1 MTLSGDV
8 ALFLEYAKKKKKSEI
23 SSLSSSLKISDI
35 FKATFLVKCI
45 AASDNVTLEGVKAFA
60 ILTRPEVFFSFLFFS
75 FFVSALYVPSKMLKG
90 LARVRRF

>member
-8 ALFLEYAKKKKKSEI
+8 ALFLEYAEKKKKSEI

>member
-8 ALFLEYAKKKKKSEI
+8 DLFLEYAKKKTESEI

>member
-8 ALFLEYAKKKKKSEI
+8 ALFLEYTKKKKKSEI

>member
-8 ALFLEYAKKKKKSEI
+8 ALFLEYAKKKKSEI

-35 FKATFLVKCI
+35 LKATFLVKCI

-60 ILTRPEVFFSFLFFS
+60 ILTRPEVFFSFLFFFCIS
-75 FFVSALYVPSKMLKG
+75 FIRPV
-90 LARVRRF
+90 